1 MLFAP
6 CGFYDNPWA
15 YIPQLLIT
23 GVTIGAI
30 YALVAIGFV
39 TIARASQIINF
50 AQGEFV
56 MLGGVITFVLL
67 NKGFLPYPVAAL
79 LAVLIVILIGFSLH
93 RLVIHPLRKASLLI
107 ILMATL
113 GASFFMSSTSNLV
126 FGSLPKSLPP
136 FSGSGAFH
144 VWGISILPQSLW
156 VFLATSLL
164 LILLYLLSHRTF
176 IGKAMEASSTD
187 PMGAD
192 LVGIS
197 RDLMLLMAFGVS
209 AGVGAIAGILIT
221 PIFYTSYNSGTLLGL
236 KGFVAAVLADG
247 ENQAGPS
254 SEGLSSGFWSRSA
267 LPSSRP
273 DIRMPLPSESFSS
286 SSISGRKEFLGLPSS
301 TAADGKQR
309 SHGAKRILRRSSF
322 CSGGQVEHGVRP
334 GKNSLH
340 IGRRI
345 NNDSE

>member
-1 MLFAP
+1 MT
-6 CGFYDNPWA
+6 NPWA

-23 GVTIGAI
+23 GTTLGAI

-39 TIARASQIINF
+39 TISRASQIINL

-56 MLGGVITFVLL
+56 MLGGMITLVLL
-67 NKGFLPYPVAAL
+67 RQGSLPYPLAAL
-79 LAVLIVILIGFSLH
+79 TAVLVVILIGFSLY

-113 GASFFMSSTSNLV
+113 GASFFMSSTSNLL

-144 VWGISILPQSLW
+144 IGGITILPQSLW
-156 VFLATSLL
+156 VVLATLLL

-197 RDLMLLMAFGVS
+197 RDLMHLMAFGVS

-221 PIFYTSYNSGTLLGL
+221 PIFYTGYNSGTLLGL
-236 KGFVAAVLADG
+236 KGFIAAVLGGWGKPGGAILG
-247 ENQAGPS
+247 
-254 SEGLSSGFWSRSA
+254 GFVLGILESVSIA
-267 LPSSRP
+267 FLPSGYKDAVAFGILLLILHFRPKGILGSPFIDSR
-273 DIRMPLPSESFSS
+273 RW
-286 SSISGRKEFLGLPSS
+286 
-301 TAADGKQR
+301 
-309 SHGAKRILRRSSF
+309 
-322 CSGGQVEHGVRP
+322 
-334 GKNSLH
+334 
-340 IGRRI
+340 
-345 NNDSE
+345 